1 MSEKG
6 REQERPPLLFRCSER
21 ERERE
26 ETRIQSGTT
35 FFRTVVATVVARGRR
50 PWTISEW
57 DLPFDFLFLQHLVF
71 LTEWIGNN
79 TQGQ

>member
-6 REQERPPLLFRCSER
+6 REQERPPLLSRWR
-21 ERERE
+21 ERERGNAYSE
-26 ETRIQSGTT
+26 RND
-35 FFRTVVATVVARGRR
+35 FFSHCGGEGAVVVRGRR

-57 DLPFDFLFLQHLVF
+57 DLPFDFLFLQHLIF